1 MKRKRNNGK
10 VYLVIAIVLIALFMI
25 GFSNGTSKGE
35 VKIEKSDPLPQRA
48 EYVGIVEYE
57 VKSFDTLSKIA
68 CDYIPSDRYMETWIR
83 DVQKLN
89 GRKNSTIYF
98 GEVIKVYECKK

>member
-1 MKRKRNNGK
+1 MKRKRK
-10 VYLVIAIVLIALFMI
+10 ISKTVCVRVFIFITMFLI
-25 GFSNGTSKGE
+25 GFSSCTSKGE
-35 VKIEKSDPLPQRA
+35 VKVEKSDPLPQRA
-48 EYVGIVEYE
+48 EYVGVVEYE